1 MKKVGEILRTA
12 RIEKGIELT
21 QIEKDTR
28 IRKAYL
34 EAIEDEKWDV
44 FSSRTYISGT
54 IRNYAR
60 YLGLEGERVVAIFRR
75 DFDEM
80 EEIKFRKRVAKD
92 YFQPTT
98 IGWMKLG
105 IFILVVIVTSYI
117 GYQLKLFLTPPS
129 ISITSPTTF
138 VFQREEKMTIIGRTD
153 KDATVFINSEQVFPD
168 KSGSFTKDIP
178 LPNDKNPL
186 LIQVEGANG
195 KKSTLKKEF
204 IRKFPLSDPSI
215 SPTLPT
221 IEVTKD
227 SDS

>member
-12 RIEKGIELT
+12 RLEKGIELA

-28 IRKAYL
+28 IRRSYL
-34 EAIEDEKWDV
+34 EAIENEKWEI

-60 YLGLEGERVVAIFRR
+60 YLGLDGERVVAIFRR
-75 DFDEM
+75 DFDEL

-92 YFQPTT
+92 YFQPTS

-105 IFILVVIVTSYI
+105 IFILIVIVTSYI

-129 ISITSPTTF
+129 IMITSPTTF
-138 VFQREEKMTIIGRTD
+138 VFQREEKVTIIGRTD

-178 LPNDKNPL
+178 LPNDKNL
-186 LIQVEGANG
+186 LIIQVEGANG
-195 KKSTLKKEF
+195 KKSILKKEF
-204 IRKFPLSDPSI
+204 IRKFPLSIPSV
-215 SPTLPT
+215 SPTLP
-221 IEVTKD
+221 VTDEKKELVL
-227 SDS
+227 